1 MNLRQTVL
9 LAAAFAAAAAAPSV
23 SAAPGVS
30 PGPGIRYA
38 TDAYPGF
45 DSEDEIVSPAKKTP
59 RWFGWLNG
67 PEKDTAQEQMKYADD
82 CRREGSLRAARKGY
96 DALVRSWPASPE
108 APLAQKALA
117 DLYLGGY
124 LEYENAFREY
134 RYLLDFY
141 SAQCDYDAVA
151 AEMYRVAELMREEGK
166 KMFFLRFANTV
177 DVRRAYEALV
187 LRAPG
192 AKFVPAAM
200 LTIAALREDEERY
213 ETAVTVYENL
223 RNLHAGTPEAREAAF
238 REANARM
245 IILRKRG
252 YNRSRVNDTLDFLK
266 LVLSNGELD
275 ADKREEVARLLEE
288 VRTHVEEEAFRAAAF
303 YDSRMRTR
311 RSAISAYEVF
321 LKEYPA
327 SVHASE
333 VRKRLSELQKEA
345 APNE

>member
-1 MNLRQTVL
+1 MLFRNTILSAAVLAL
-9 LAAAFAAAAAAPSV
+9 LALSLSA

-45 DSEDEIVSPAKKTP
+45 DREDEILSPAKKTP

-82 CRREGSLRAARKGY
+82 CHREGSLRAARKGY

-117 DLYLGGY
+117 DLYLGSY

-192 AKFVPAAM
+192 AKFVPKAM

-223 RNLHAGTPEAREAAF
+223 RNLHAGTPQAREAAF
-238 REANARM
+238 REAGARM
-245 IILRKRG
+245 IMLRKYG
-252 YNRSRVNDTLDFLK
+252 YNRSRVNDTIDFLK
-266 LVLSNGELD
+266 LVLSNGELE
-275 ADKREEVARLLEE
+275 ADKREEVAKMLEE
-288 VRTHVEEEAFRAAAF
+288 ARMLVEDEAFRAAKF

-311 RSAISAYEVF
+311 RSAVNAYEAF

-333 VRKRLSELQKEA
+333 VRLRLSELHEESA
-345 APNE
+345 AK

>member
-1 MNLRQTVL
+1 MLFRNIILSAAVLAL
-9 LAAAFAAAAAAPSV
+9 LALSLSA

-45 DSEDEIVSPAKKTP
+45 DREDEILSPAKKTP

-67 PEKDTAQEQMKYADD
+67 PEKDTAAEQLKYAEE
-82 CRREGSLRAARKGY
+82 CFRAGSLRAARKGY

-117 DLYLGGY
+117 DLYLGSY

-166 KMFFLRFANTV
+166 RLLFFRFANTV

-192 AKFVPAAM
+192 AKFVPEAM

-238 REANARM
+238 REAGARM
-245 IILRKRG
+245 IMLRKYG
-252 YNRSRVNDTLDFLK
+252 YNRSRVNDTIDFLK
-266 LVLSNGELD
+266 LVLSNGELE
-275 ADKREEVARLLEE
+275 ADKREEVAKMLEE
-288 VRTHVEEEAFRAAAF
+288 ARMLVEDEAFRAAKF

-311 RSAISAYEVF
+311 RSAVNAYEAF

-333 VRKRLSELQKEA
+333 VRLRLSELHEESA
-345 APNE
+345 AK

>member
-1 MNLRQTVL
+1 VLAL
-9 LAAAFAAAAAAPSV
+9 LALSLSA

-45 DSEDEIVSPAKKTP
+45 DREDEILSPAKKTP

-67 PEKDTAQEQMKYADD
+67 PEKDTAAEQLKYAEE
-82 CRREGSLRAARKGY
+82 CFRAGSLRAARKGY

-117 DLYLGGY
+117 DLYLGSY

-166 KMFFLRFANTV
+166 RLLFFRFANTV

-192 AKFVPAAM
+192 AKFVPEAM

-238 REANARM
+238 REAGARM
-245 IILRKRG
+245 IMLRKYG
-252 YNRSRVNDTLDFLK
+252 YNRSRVNDTIDFLK
-266 LVLSNGELD
+266 LVLSNGELE
-275 ADKREEVARLLEE
+275 ADKREEVAKMLEE
-288 VRTHVEEEAFRAAAF
+288 ARMLVEDEAFRAAKF

-311 RSAISAYEVF
+311 RSAVNAYEAF

-333 VRKRLSELQKEA
+333 VRLRLSELHEESA
-345 APNE
+345 AK

>member
-1 MNLRQTVL
+1 MLFRNIILSAAVLAL
-9 LAAAFAAAAAAPSV
+9 LALSLSA

-45 DSEDEIVSPAKKTP
+45 DREDEILSPAKKTP

-67 PEKDTAQEQMKYADD
+67 PEKDTAAEQLKYAEE
-82 CRREGSLRAARKGY
+82 CFRAGSLRAARKGY

-117 DLYLGGY
+117 DLYLGSY

-166 KMFFLRFANTV
+166 RLLFFRFANTV

-192 AKFVPAAM
+192 AKFVPEAM

-238 REANARM
+238 REAGARM
-245 IILRKRG
+245 IMLRKYG
-252 YNRSRVNDTLDFLK
+252 YNRSRVNETIDFLK
-266 LVLSNGELD
+266 LVLSNGELE
-275 ADKREEVARLLEE
+275 ADKREEVAKMLEE
-288 VRTHVEEEAFRAAAF
+288 ARMLVEDEAFRAAKF

-311 RSAISAYEVF
+311 RSAVNAYEAF

-333 VRKRLSELQKEA
+333 VRLRLSELHEESA
-345 APNE
+345 AK

>member
-1 MNLRQTVL
+1 MLFRNIILSAAVLAL
-9 LAAAFAAAAAAPSV
+9 LALSLSA

-45 DSEDEIVSPAKKTP
+45 DREDEILSPAKKTP

-67 PEKDTAQEQMKYADD
+67 PEKDTAAEQLKYAEE
-82 CRREGSLRAARKGY
+82 CFRAGSLRAARKGY

-117 DLYLGGY
+117 DLYLGSY

-166 KMFFLRFANTV
+166 RLLFFRFANTV

-192 AKFVPAAM
+192 AKFVPEAM

-238 REANARM
+238 REAGARM
-245 IILRKRG
+245 IMLRKYG
-252 YNRSRVNDTLDFLK
+252 YNRSRVNDTIDFLK
-266 LVLSNGELD
+266 LVLSNGELE
-275 ADKREEVARLLEE
+275 ADKREEVAKMLEE
-288 VRTHVEEEAFRAAAF
+288 ARMLVEDEAFREAKF

-311 RSAISAYEVF
+311 RSAVNAYEAF

-333 VRKRLSELQKEA
+333 VRLRLSELHEESA
-345 APNE
+345 AK